1 MEDWQINLLTGAL
14 TLIGVIITAVISVI
28 TVKREIYSRRVIE
41 ERTKWLLKFREHLG
55 DFMSAFELKRE
66 RNKGR
71 CHLKFNGTEYNDLM
85 IKGENARFQMIS
97 MLNTS
102 TVKGNEYNFYLKER
116 LFEMTLFK
124 SIKRSE
130 FIKKF
135 DEEYVK
141 NFMNCCN
148 LMLEQ
153 VWQESKRESRYGR

>member
-14 TLIGVIITAVISVI
+14 TLIGVIVTAVISVI

-41 ERTKWLLKFREHLG
+41 ERTKWLLKFRTHLG
-55 DFMSAFELKRE
+55 EFMSAFELKRE
-66 RNKGR
+66 RN
-71 CHLKFNGTEYNDLM
+71 NGTEYNDLM

-116 LFEMTLFK
+116 LFEMTLFN

-135 DEEYVK
+135 DEEYIK
-141 NFMNCCN
+141 GFMNCCN